1 MLTISHYLI
10 IINFIEFTVRL
21 VSMSKQITA
30 ENIRNSVR
38 ENNIRFLRLA
48 FTDINGTMKN
58 VEVPTS
64 QLEKVLTNEIRFDG
78 SSIDGFVRIEESDM
92 VLYPDL
98 STWIVMPWQDGA
110 SGKIGRLTCSVH
122 NVDGTPFAGDPRNNL
137 QRVLAE
143 MREFGYSDFDIG
155 FEAEFHLFKLNENGN
170 WTTEACDHASY
181 FDMTDSDEGAKCR
194 REIVETLEDMD
205 FEVEA
210 AHHEVGNGQQ
220 EIDFKFD
227 DALTTADRVQLFKLV
242 VRTVAKKHGLC
253 ATFMA
258 KPLQGEAGN
267 GMHTN
272 MSLFQGDK
280 NVFYDAAAENG
291 LSDTALY
298 FLNGIL
304 THARAI
310 TAVGNPTVNSYKRLI
325 PGFEAPV
332 YISWSL
338 KNRSPL
344 VRIPSAG
351 ELTTRLELRSAD
363 PTANPYLLLAATLKA
378 GLDGIKQAKMPMPP
392 ISGNVF
398 EMTETERLAAGIQPL
413 PSTLHNAI
421 KAFKED
427 KLIQE
432 ALGEHLTRR
441 FIESKELEWAK
452 YTQSVSRWE
461 LEHYIDY

>member
-1 MLTISHYLI
+1 MKRILTADDIK
-10 IINFIEFTVRL
+10 
-21 VSMSKQITA
+21 MSVKD
-30 ENIRNSVR
+30 NDVC
-38 ENNIRFLRLA
+38 FLRLA

-64 QLEKVLTNEIRFDG
+64 QLDKVLANEIRFDG

-98 STWIVMPWQDGA
+98 STWMVLPWQDGT
-110 SGKIGRLTCSVH
+110 SGRIGRLTCSVH
-122 NVDGTPFAGDPRNNL
+122 KVDGTPFEGDPRNNL
-137 QRVLAE
+137 KRILNE
-143 MREFGYSDFDIG
+143 MKSMGYTDFEIG
-155 FEAEFHLFKLNENGN
+155 FEAEFHLFKLDENGG
-170 WTTEACDHASY
+170 WTTNVCDHASY

-194 REIVETLEDMD
+194 REIVETLEGID

-227 DALTTADRVQLFKLV
+227 DALTTADRVQTFKMV

-258 KPLQGEAGN
+258 KPLEGEAGN

-272 MSLFQGDK
+272 MSIFKDK
-280 NVFYDAAAENG
+280 RNIFYDANGKYG
-291 LSDTALY
+291 LSNEALY

-304 THARAI
+304 EHARAI
-310 TAVGNPTVNSYKRLI
+310 TAIGNPTVNSYKRLI
-325 PGFEAPV
+325 PGYEAPV
-332 YISWSL
+332 YIAWAN

-344 VRIPSAG
+344 VRIPAA
-351 ELTTRLELRSAD
+351 EEVTTRLELRSAD

-378 GLDGIKQAKMPMPP
+378 GLNGIKEAKMPMEPVT
-392 ISGNVF
+392 SNVF
-398 EMTETERLAAGIQPL
+398 EMSEEKRKELGIKPL

-421 KAFKED
+421 KAFKAD

-432 ALGEHLTRR
+432 ALGEHLTKS
-441 FIESKELEWAK
+441 FIDSKELEWAR
-452 YTQSVSRWE
+452 YTQSVSEWE
-461 LEHYIDY
+461 RQRYINY

>member
-1 MLTISHYLI
+1 MKRILTADDIK
-10 IINFIEFTVRL
+10 
-21 VSMSKQITA
+21 MSVKD
-30 ENIRNSVR
+30 NDVC
-38 ENNIRFLRLA
+38 FLRLA

-64 QLEKVLTNEIRFDG
+64 QLDKVLANEIRFDG

-98 STWIVMPWQDGA
+98 STWMVLPWQDGT
-110 SGKIGRLTCSVH
+110 SGRIGRLTCSVH
-122 NVDGTPFAGDPRNNL
+122 KVDGTPFEGDPRNNL
-137 QRVLAE
+137 KRILNE
-143 MREFGYSDFDIG
+143 MKSMGYTDFEIG
-155 FEAEFHLFKLNENGN
+155 FEAEFHLFKLDENGG
-170 WTTEACDHASY
+170 WTTNVCDHASY

-194 REIVETLEDMD
+194 REIVETLEGMD

-227 DALTTADRVQLFKLV
+227 DALTTADRVQTFKMV

-258 KPLQGEAGN
+258 KPLEGEAGN

-272 MSLFQGDK
+272 MSIFKDK
-280 NVFYDAAAENG
+280 RNIFYDANGKYG
-291 LSDTALY
+291 LSNEALY

-304 THARAI
+304 EHARAI
-310 TAVGNPTVNSYKRLI
+310 TAIGNPTVNSYKRLI
-325 PGFEAPV
+325 SGYEAPV
-332 YISWSL
+332 YIAWAN

-344 VRIPSAG
+344 VRIPAA
-351 ELTTRLELRSAD
+351 EEVTTRLELRSAD

-378 GLDGIKQAKMPMPP
+378 GLNGIKEAKMPMEPVT
-392 ISGNVF
+392 SNVF
-398 EMTETERLAAGIQPL
+398 EMSEEKRKELGIKPL

-421 KAFKED
+421 KAFKAD

-432 ALGEHLTRR
+432 ALGEHLTKS
-441 FIESKELEWAK
+441 FIDSKELEWAR
-452 YTQSVSRWE
+452 YTQSVSEWE
-461 LEHYIDY
+461 RQRYINY

>member
-1 MLTISHYLI
+1 MKRILTADDIK
-10 IINFIEFTVRL
+10 
-21 VSMSKQITA
+21 MSVKD
-30 ENIRNSVR
+30 NDVC
-38 ENNIRFLRLA
+38 FLRLA

-64 QLEKVLTNEIRFDG
+64 QLDKVLANEIRFDG

-98 STWIVMPWQDGA
+98 STWMVLPWQDGT
-110 SGKIGRLTCSVH
+110 SGRIGRLTCSVH
-122 NVDGTPFAGDPRNNL
+122 KVDGTPFEGDPRNNL
-137 QRVLAE
+137 KRILNE
-143 MREFGYSDFDIG
+143 MKSMGYTDFEIG
-155 FEAEFHLFKLNENGN
+155 FEAEFHLFKLDENGG
-170 WTTEACDHASY
+170 WTTNVCDHASY

-194 REIVETLEDMD
+194 REIVETLEGMD

-227 DALTTADRVQLFKLV
+227 DALTTADRVQTFKMV

-258 KPLQGEAGN
+258 KPLEGEAGN

-272 MSLFQGDK
+272 LSIFKDK
-280 NVFYDAAAENG
+280 RNIFYDANGKYG
-291 LSDTALY
+291 LSNEALY

-304 THARAI
+304 EHARAI
-310 TAVGNPTVNSYKRLI
+310 TAIGNPTVNSYKRLI
-325 PGFEAPV
+325 PGYEAPV
-332 YISWSL
+332 YIAWAN

-344 VRIPSAG
+344 VRIPAA
-351 ELTTRLELRSAD
+351 EEVTTRLELRSAD

-378 GLDGIKQAKMPMPP
+378 GLNGIKEAKMPMEPVT
-392 ISGNVF
+392 SNVF
-398 EMTETERLAAGIQPL
+398 EMSEEKRKELGIKPL

-421 KAFKED
+421 KAFKAD

-432 ALGEHLTRR
+432 ALGEHLTKS
-441 FIESKELEWAK
+441 FIDSKELEWAR
-452 YTQSVSRWE
+452 YTQSVSEWE
-461 LEHYIDY
+461 RQRYINY

>member
-1 MLTISHYLI
+1 MKRILTADDIK
-10 IINFIEFTVRL
+10 
-21 VSMSKQITA
+21 MSVKD
-30 ENIRNSVR
+30 NDVC
-38 ENNIRFLRLA
+38 FLRLA

-64 QLEKVLTNEIRFDG
+64 QLDKVLANEIRFDG

-98 STWIVMPWQDGA
+98 STWMVLPWQDGT
-110 SGKIGRLTCSVH
+110 SGRIGRLTCSVH
-122 NVDGTPFAGDPRNNL
+122 KVDGTPFEGDPRNNL
-137 QRVLAE
+137 KRILNE
-143 MREFGYSDFDIG
+143 MKSMGYTDFEIG
-155 FEAEFHLFKLNENGN
+155 FEAEFHLFKLDENGG
-170 WTTEACDHASY
+170 WTTNVCDHASY
-181 FDMTDSDEGAKCR
+181 FDITDSDEGAKCR
-194 REIVETLEDMD
+194 REIVETLEGMD

-227 DALTTADRVQLFKLV
+227 DALTTADRVQTFKMV

-258 KPLQGEAGN
+258 KPLEGEAGN

-272 MSLFQGDK
+272 MSIFKDK
-280 NVFYDAAAENG
+280 RNIFYDANGKYG
-291 LSDTALY
+291 LSNEALY

-304 THARAI
+304 EHARAI
-310 TAVGNPTVNSYKRLI
+310 TAIGNPTVNSYKRLI
-325 PGFEAPV
+325 PGYEAPV
-332 YISWSL
+332 YIAWAN

-344 VRIPSAG
+344 VRIPAA
-351 ELTTRLELRSAD
+351 EEVTTRLELRSAD

-378 GLDGIKQAKMPMPP
+378 GLNGIKEAKMPMEPVT
-392 ISGNVF
+392 SNVF
-398 EMTETERLAAGIQPL
+398 EMSEEKRKELGIKPL

-421 KAFKED
+421 KAFKAD

-432 ALGEHLTRR
+432 ALGEHLTKS
-441 FIESKELEWAK
+441 FIDSKELEWAR
-452 YTQSVSRWE
+452 YTQSVSEWE
-461 LEHYIDY
+461 RQRYINY

>member
-1 MLTISHYLI
+1 MKRILTADDIK
-10 IINFIEFTVRL
+10 
-21 VSMSKQITA
+21 MSVKD
-30 ENIRNSVR
+30 NDVC
-38 ENNIRFLRLA
+38 FLRLA

-64 QLEKVLTNEIRFDG
+64 QLDKVLANEIRFDG

-98 STWIVMPWQDGA
+98 STWMVLPWQDGT
-110 SGKIGRLTCSVH
+110 SGRIGRLTCSVH
-122 NVDGTPFAGDPRNNL
+122 KVDGTPFEGDPRNNL
-137 QRVLAE
+137 KRILNE
-143 MREFGYSDFDIG
+143 MKSMGYTDFEIG
-155 FEAEFHLFKLNENGN
+155 FEAEFHLFKLDENGG
-170 WTTEACDHASY
+170 WTTNVCDHASY

-194 REIVETLEDMD
+194 REIVETLEGMD

-227 DALTTADRVQLFKLV
+227 DALTTADRVQTFKMV

-258 KPLQGEAGN
+258 KPLEGEAGN

-272 MSLFQGDK
+272 MSIFKDK
-280 NVFYDAAAENG
+280 RNIFYDANGKYG
-291 LSDTALY
+291 LSNEALY

-304 THARAI
+304 EHARAI
-310 TAVGNPTVNSYKRLI
+310 TAIGNPTVNSYKRLI
-325 PGFEAPV
+325 PGYEAPV
-332 YISWSL
+332 YIAWAN

-344 VRIPSAG
+344 VRIPAA
-351 ELTTRLELRSAD
+351 EEVTTRLELRSAD

-378 GLDGIKQAKMPMPP
+378 GLNGIKEAKMPMEPVT
-392 ISGNVF
+392 SNVF
-398 EMTETERLAAGIQPL
+398 EMSEEKRKELGIKPL
-413 PSTLHNAI
+413 PTTLHNAI
-421 KAFKED
+421 KAFKAD

-432 ALGEHLTRR
+432 ALGEHLTKS
-441 FIESKELEWAK
+441 FIDSKELEWAR
-452 YTQSVSRWE
+452 YTQSVSEWE
-461 LEHYIDY
+461 RQRYINY